1 MSMLSKLKNFVI
13 GGPQRSNVHVGAQP
27 KHIGQPDNYT
37 PGILTFHQS
46 KLEVPAAAKKGCKW
60 WTATKGCGTEANNNN
75 DWSIQIVFKED
86 PVYDSN
92 GESTARVDIRFLVPQ
107 AEYLLKPGTVFT
119 VGAEMQRKISIEV
132 E

>member
-46 KLEVPAAAKKGCKW
+46 KLEVPAAAKKCIYAISSNQ
-60 WTATKGCGTEANNNN
+60 TDQYMLNNKFFLDQEKARTRLRKMADERRHNLG
-75 DWSIQIVFKED
+75 VRFFKT
-86 PVYDSN
+86 
-92 GESTARVDIRFLVPQ
+92 G
-107 AEYLLKPGTVFT
+107 
-119 VGAEMQRKISIEV
+119 
-132 E
+132 